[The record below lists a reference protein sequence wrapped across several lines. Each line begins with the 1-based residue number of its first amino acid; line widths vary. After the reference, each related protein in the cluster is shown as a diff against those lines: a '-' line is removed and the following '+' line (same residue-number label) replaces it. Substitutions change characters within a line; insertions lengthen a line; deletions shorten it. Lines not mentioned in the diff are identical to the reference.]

1 MSEIFFLKEKIH
13 NVIKWDFS
21 YGHLGKGGGLGGV
34 DFRRGTFDKPVL
46 YSIVLTTL

>member
-21 YGHLGKGGGLGGV
+21 YGHLGKGGGGV
-34 DFRRGTFDKPVL
+34 TGFEIASGDSRQF
-46 YSIVLTTL
+46 